1 MRSTVTTNAIE
12 FEQRIVNRNP
22 ATGEVVSEHSVPN
35 AENVHACVDRARA
48 AQSAWNVLGVARRV
62 EILRK
67 FQDLLLRDRDALA
80 QKITAEAGKP
90 VVESLL
96 SEIVVALDAARFCAE
111 NAHRVLR
118 SEDVPHGN
126 PIMKTKRGRLVY
138 EPLGVIGIIS
148 PWNYPFSI
156 PATETFAALVTGNA
170 VVLKPSELTPL
181 SALELGRLLREA
193 GVPDEVFMVVL
204 GEGPTGAALIESN
217 IDKLFFTG
225 SVATG
230 KRVAEAAARQLL
242 PVVLELGGK
251 DAMVVLGDADIDVA
265 SSAAVWGAMM
275 NAGQTCISVE
285 RCYVHRSTYSAFV
298 SACTEKIG
306 RLKIGNGAD
315 PSTDVGPLISER
327 QLQIVESQVE
337 DARALGA
344 NILAGGKRLPELG
357 RQFYAPTLMT
367 EVTSAMKIMREET
380 FGPVLPVVPFSSDDE
395 AVSLTNA
402 SEFGLAASVFTKD
415 GKRGEAIARRL
426 NAGSIMINDLLS
438 CFAMPEAPHGGT
450 RASGIGRTHGLMGM
464 REMVRPKYI
473 DSDRMPGMKKV
484 WWYPYGAA
492 FTRQMSAF
500 VDMLF
505 ARSAARKLSGSIKS
519 AGSLWR
525 KKL

>member
-1 MRSTVTTNAIE
+1 VTTNAVE
-12 FEQRIVNRNP
+12 LEQKIVNRNP
-22 ATGEVVSEHSVPN
+22 ATGEVVSEHPIAS
-35 AENVHACVDRARA
+35 AEDVHAVVARARA
-48 AQSAWNVLGVARRV
+48 AQPAWNGVGTARRV

-67 FQDLLLRDRDALA
+67 FQSLLLNDRDSLA

-90 VVESLL
+90 LVESLL
-96 SEIVVALDAARFCAE
+96 SEILVALDAARFYAE

-118 SEDVPHGN
+118 AEDVPHGN
-126 PIMKTKRGRLVY
+126 PIMKTKHGRLVY

-156 PATETFAALVTGNA
+156 PATETLAALVTGNA
-170 VVLKPSELTPL
+170 VVIKPSELTPT
-181 SALELGRLLREA
+181 STLELQRLLHEA
-193 GVPDEVFMVVL
+193 GVPKDVLAVVL
-204 GEGPTGAALIESN
+204 GEGPTGAALIESK
-217 IDKLFFTG
+217 IDKLIFTG

-251 DAMVVLGDADIDVA
+251 DAMIVLDDADLDVA

-285 RCYVHRSTYSAFV
+285 RCYVHRALYSNFV
-298 SACTEKIG
+298 SACAAKID
-306 RLKIGNGAD
+306 RLRVGNGSD

-337 DARALGA
+337 DDRALGA
-344 NILAGGKRLPELG
+344 NIRAGGLRRSDIG
-357 RQFYAPTLMT
+357 SQFYAPTLIT
-367 EVTSAMKIMREET
+367 DVTPAMKLMREET
-380 FGPVLPVVPFSSDDE
+380 FGPVLPIIPFVNDDE
-395 AVSLTNA
+395 AVALANA

-415 GKRGEAIARRL
+415 GKRGNAIAQRL
-426 NAGSIMINDLLS
+426 NAGAVMVNDLLS

-450 RASGIGRTHGLMGM
+450 RASGIGRTHGIMGM

-473 DSDRMPGMKKV
+473 DSDGLPGMKKV
-484 WWYPYGAA
+484 WWYPYGES

-505 ARSAARKLSGSIKS
+505 ARSAARKLSGSLRS
-519 AGSLWR
+519 AASMWR

>member
-1 MRSTVTTNAIE
+1 VTTNAVE
-12 FEQRIVNRNP
+12 LEKKIVNHNP
-22 ATGEVVSEHSVPN
+22 ATGEIVSEHPITG
-35 AENVHACVDRARA
+35 AEDVHAAVARARA
-48 AQSAWNVLGVARRV
+48 AQPAWNALGTARRV

-67 FQDLLLRDRDALA
+67 FQALLLKERDALA

-90 VVESLL
+90 LVESLL
-96 SEIVVALDAARFCAE
+96 SEILVVLDAARFCAE

-156 PATETFAALVTGNA
+156 PATETLAALVNGNA
-170 VVLKPSELTPL
+170 VVLKPSELTPV
-181 SALELGRLLREA
+181 SALELQRLLHTA
-193 GVPDEVFMVVL
+193 GVPQDVFAVVL
-204 GEGPTGAALIESN
+204 GEGPTGTALIESH
-217 IDKLFFTG
+217 IDKLIFTG

-251 DAMVVLGDADIDVA
+251 DAMIVLEDADVDVA

-285 RCYVHRSTYSAFV
+285 RCYVHRAVYDRFV
-298 SACTEKIG
+298 RDCVQKIG
-306 RLKIGNGAD
+306 RLRVGNGSSA
-315 PSTDVGPLISER
+315 STDVGPLISDR
-327 QLQIVESQVE
+327 QVQIVETQVE
-337 DARALGA
+337 NARALGA

-357 RQFYAPTLMT
+357 QQFYSPTLIT
-367 EVTSAMKIMREET
+367 EVSPAMQLMQQET
-380 FGPVLPVVPFSSDDE
+380 FGPVLPVIPFTTDDE
-395 AVSLTNA
+395 AVRLTNA

-415 GKRGEAIARRL
+415 AKRGNAIAQRL
-426 NAGSIMINDLLS
+426 NAGAVMINDLLS

-450 RASGIGRTHGLMGM
+450 RASGIGRTHGIMGM
-464 REMVRPKYI
+464 RETVRPKYI
-473 DSDRMPGMKKV
+473 DSDGLPGMKKV
-484 WWYPYGAA
+484 WWYPYGET

-505 ARSAARKLSGSIKS
+505 ARNAARKLSGSLKS

-525 KKL
+525 RKL